1 MNLIVINTNYPSKKN
16 NAEYNLLNEQLKAIE
31 GNFEK
36 IFLIPTGE
44 VYCIPK
50 NFKIV
55 IKYSRIL
62 EVLKTEFILIFN
74 LFYLILNIY

>member
-36 IFLIPTGE
+36 IFLIPTGKYT
-44 VYCIPK
+44 VFPK

-62 EVLKTEFILIFN
+62 EVFKNQFILIFN
-74 LFYLILNIY
+74 LFFISF

>member
-50 NFKIV
+50 LQNSYK
-55 IKYSRIL
+55 
-62 EVLKTEFILIFN
+62 IFN
-74 LFYLILNIY
+74 DFRSFQN